1 MGKLSYEEML
11 QETIGVEREKLYGFM
26 ILEEEDEELDDYL
39 MNRCA
44 LPHMEEIN
52 PEELND
58 TIESIFPPDSIEES
72 YQSEIDR
79 MINTVGTITIDEL
92 LED

>member
-1 MGKLSYEEML
+1 
-11 QETIGVEREKLYGFM
+11 
-26 ILEEEDEELDDYL
+26 
-39 MNRCA
+39 MNRCV